1 MAWNARF
8 ARTDVIV
15 GSSRWKLAYEA
26 FDRARGMRVAYCI
39 IKMAGAE
46 QEMGRIMKAIE
57 TIRRVDHQY
66 IVKIFDWRVDHPQ
79 GEIHIVTELFAAGN
93 IRSFLAAHGP
103 VESRV
108 FRKWGRD
115 LLMAIAYLHSLELPA
130 LVLNVKAKN
139 VLVHAELG
147 AVKLDILSV
156 SSLVL
161 ESTRREPIEEAKLAA
176 PELLMG
182 HKGQSMDV
190 YGWAMVLMEGVTGC
204 RPYDECTTYA
214 MLFDKL
220 ARFDPPDLLEK
231 VEPRSLREV
240 LRKVF
245 ARPADRP
252 TAYELL
258 EDRTFAIDPEMH
270 GLRFL
275 VLDDDAVNRKVCSKI
290 LMNEGLECVDVAECS
305 QAVQLLG
312 TRPVDV
318 LLTDIVMPV
327 DGFESTR
334 LIRKLGFSDIVIIGV
349 TAHASDALKSRYREA
364 GMDAYIIKPFTSV
377 QVREALRTAFLG
389 RAEDLRR
396 GMTRS
401 MSLEDRTVS
410 ASMELCVQPSPEA
423 DS

>member
-1 MAWNARF
+1 MAWVGRF
-8 ARTDVIV
+8 ARTENIV

-39 IKMAGAE
+39 INPAGAKH
-46 QEMGRIMKAIE
+46 EMDRIMKAIE

-66 IVKIFDWRVDHPQ
+66 IVKIFDWRADRSR
-79 GEIHIVTELFAAGN
+79 GEIHLVAELFAAGN
-93 IRSFLAAHGP
+93 IRSFLSACGS
-103 VESRV
+103 VEPRV

-115 LLMAIAYLHSLELPA
+115 LLMAIAYLHSLDLPS

-139 VLVHAELG
+139 VLVHADLG
-147 AVKLDILSV
+147 AVKLDLLSV
-156 SSLVL
+156 SSLVS
-161 ESTRREPIEEAKLAA
+161 ENSRKEPIEEAKLAA

-214 MLFDKL
+214 KLFDKL
-220 ARFDPPDLLEK
+220 AKFDPPELLEK

-240 LRKVF
+240 LRRLFV
-245 ARPADRP
+245 RPSDRP

-258 EDRTFAIDPEMH
+258 EERTFAIDPEMH

-275 VLDDDAVNRKVCSKI
+275 VLDDDNVNRMVCCRI
-290 LMNEGLECVDVAECS
+290 LANEGLESMDAVECS

-312 TRPVDV
+312 TRPFDV
-318 LLTDIVMPV
+318 LLTDIIMPV

-334 LIRKLGFSDIVIIGV
+334 LIRKLGFSDIYIIGI
-349 TAHASDALKSRYREA
+349 TAHATDELKNRYRDA
-364 GMDAYIIKPFTSV
+364 GMDAYIIKPFTFV
-377 QVREALRTAFLG
+377 QVREALRSAFMG

-396 GMTRS
+396 GLNRS
-401 MSLEDRTVS
+401 LSTEDRTVS
-410 ASMELCVQPSPEA
+410 GSMELCVQPTPER
-423 DS
+423 DQ